1 MYIHVGGDV
10 SIPSALIVGIIN
22 LETISEKDSAT
33 LAFMQKIES
42 GARLELMSGDI
53 PRSLIVTL
61 ERSYLS
67 PLSSETLQKRWRT
80 NAALE

>member
-22 LETISEKDSAT
+22 LETVSEKDSAT